1 MSFGARAII
10 RLDALQANFER
21 LKAAGPSCKVIA
33 AVKANAYGH
42 GLTTVA
48 SALPG
53 ADALGV
59 ARLPE
64 AERLRAA
71 GIQTPVLL
79 MGGVVT
85 IAELRTA
92 LELGCDLVVHAE
104 FQLELLETFGRCSS
118 RAWLKVDTG
127 MGRLGVRPGE
137 AAVLMERLRRI
148 AGLEHP
154 GLMTHLANA
163 DDRQDPSSERQIE
176 RFARLSD
183 GFEGDISI
191 GNSAALLGR
200 ADAINPTG
208 ANSPWCHSGDTWI
221 RPGISLYGISPLVG
235 YSAAE
240 LGLRAVM
247 QFETTLIAV
256 KAIRAGE
263 RVGYGGHWVASEDTV
278 IGIAAAGYGD
288 GYSRF
293 IPSGTPVLVNG
304 RRVAVAGVISMDL
317 TAIDLGPNAAE
328 RTGDKVTLWGDDLPV
343 EEIAACAKTTAY
355 PLVTG
360 VVDRAGD
367 LR

>member
-1 MSFGARAII
+1 MSFGARASI
-10 RLDALQANFER
+10 RLDALRSNFER

-48 SALPG
+48 SALSG
-53 ADALGV
+53 ADTLGV

-64 AERLRAA
+64 AAQLRDA
-71 GIQTPVLL
+71 GIRTPVLL
-79 MGGVVT
+79 MGGVTT

-92 LELGCDLVVHAE
+92 LELDCDLVVHAAY
-104 FQLELLETFGRCSS
+104 QLELLETFGRCSS

-127 MGRLGVRPGE
+127 MGRLGVRPEE
-137 AAVLMERLRRI
+137 APALMERLRGM

-163 DDRQDPSSERQIE
+163 DDRQDPTSKKQIA

-183 GFEGDISI
+183 DFDGDISI
-191 GNSAALLGR
+191 GNSAALLGW
-200 ADAINPTG
+200 ADAINPLG
-208 ANSPWCHSGDTWI
+208 ANSPWKHSGETWI
-221 RPGISLYGISPLVG
+221 RPGISLYGISPLAGVA
-235 YSAAE
+235 AAE

-256 KAIRAGE
+256 KPILAGE
-263 RVGYGGHWVASEDTV
+263 RVGYGGHWVANEDSV

-317 TAIDLGPNAAE
+317 TAIDLGPNAAD
-328 RTGDKVTLWGDDLPV
+328 RIGDPVTLWGDGLPV
-343 EEIAACAKTTAY
+343 EEVAACAETTAY

-360 VVDRAGD
+360 VLDRSGD

>member
-1 MSFGARAII
+1 MSFGARASI
-10 RLDALQANFER
+10 RLDALQSNFER

-42 GLTTVA
+42 GLTKVA

-64 AERLRAA
+64 AEQLRAA
-71 GIQTPVLL
+71 GIQTPLLL
-79 MGGVVT
+79 MGGV
-85 IAELRTA
+85 ISAPELRTA
-92 LELGCDLVVHAE
+92 LELDCDLVVHSE
-104 FQLELLETFGRCSS
+104 FQVELLETFGRCSS

-127 MGRLGVRPGE
+127 MGRLGVRPEE
-137 AAVLMERLRRI
+137 APALMQRLRRI
-148 AGLEHP
+148 SGLESP

-163 DDRQDPSSERQIE
+163 DDRQDRTSEKQIA

-183 GFEGDISI
+183 GFDGDISI
-191 GNSAALLGR
+191 GNSAALLGW
-200 ADAINPTG
+200 ADAINPSG
-208 ANSPWCHSGDTWI
+208 AKTPWNHSGDTWI

-235 YSAAE
+235 VSAAE

-247 QFETTLIAV
+247 QFETVLIAV
-256 KAIRAGE
+256 KSIRAGE
-263 RVGYGGHWVASEDTV
+263 HVGYGGHWVPSEDTV
-278 IGIAAAGYGD
+278 VGIAAAGYGD

-317 TAIDLGPNAAE
+317 TAIDLGPDATE
-328 RTGDKVTLWGDDLPV
+328 RTGDRVILWGDALPV
-343 EEIAACAKTTAY
+343 EEVAACAETTAY

-360 VVDRAGD
+360 VVDRTGE